1 MKRYFFFVVLL
12 IVSVSSFAQ
21 PPLNESVY
29 SKVTTKQAKAQR
41 YAYLLD
47 TTIRQYLLDPLN
59 EENEGEWNDALWSI
73 ELLQYKEDFTKQKLA
88 VAWSKSASL
97 SDYFQK
103 NLLETTYSLYK
114 TEFKTQVL
122 QLMRQ
127 TKSVSIFIRCAEYV
141 LRADPVNGKAMITS
155 LMQSKFSNNNSVG
168 LQILQNRIVTKKSQ
182 PLPPLE
188 DIFDSSFLAGQT
200 VIYSLQR
207 SNRDYAGLVIIRKPD
222 GTFLKDDAGNYFHTS
237 QLARAITNYPYYITN
252 GNTPQGILRFSGFDV
267 SRLLYIGPTP
277 NLQLQLPYETSTAAF
292 FADSTLL
299 DTLWNKDLYTS
310 LLPYTWKSY
319 TGIYETY
326 FAGSMGRSAIIM
338 HGTTIDPEFYKTE
351 TYYPQTPSLGCLCS
365 YEEWDESGFR
375 ITSNQQQIKSALES
389 IGTNNGY
396 VVVIDIDNKKQPVE
410 IGEIQALLN
419 KQDGQ
424 QTTLR

>member
-1 MKRYFFFVVLL
+1 MKRHFFIVVLL
-12 IVSVSSFAQ
+12 IVSVSLFAQ
-21 PPLNESVY
+21 PPVADSVY
-29 SKVTTKQAKAQR
+29 SKVTTRQAKAQR

-47 TTIRQYLLDPLN
+47 TTIRMYLQDPLN

-73 ELLQYKEDFTKQKLA
+73 ELLQYKDDFTKQKLA
-88 VAWSKSASL
+88 VAWNKAAGL

-141 LRADPVNGKAMITS
+141 LRADPANGKATVSS
-155 LMQSKFSNNNSVG
+155 LMQSKFPNKKVVG
-168 LQILQNRIVTKKSQ
+168 LQILQSRLTAKKSQ
-182 PLPPLE
+182 SLPPLE
-188 DIFDSSFLAGQT
+188 DIFDSSFLTGQT

-222 GTFLKDDAGNYFHTS
+222 GTFLKDEAGNYFHTS
-237 QLARAITNYPYYITN
+237 QLARAITNYPFYITN
-252 GNTPQGILRFSGFDV
+252 GNTPQGILRFSGFDK

-277 NLQLQLPYETSTAAF
+277 NLQLQLPYETSAAAF
-292 FADSTLL
+292 FADSTML
-299 DTLWNKDLYTS
+299 DTSWNKDLYTS
-310 LLPYTWKSY
+310 LLPYTWKAY
-319 TGIYETY
+319 NGIYETY
-326 FAGSMGRSAIIM
+326 YAGSTGRSAIIM
-338 HGTTIDPEFYKTE
+338 HGTTIDPEFYKAE

-365 YEEWDESGFR
+365 YEEWDETGYR
-375 ITSNQQQIKSALES
+375 IISNQQQIKNALDS
-389 IGTNNGY
+389 IGSSNGY

-410 IGEIQALLN
+410 IGEIQALLDR
-419 KQDGQ
+419 QSGQ
-424 QTTLR
+424 QTTLK